1 MPRHLPAFSLLL
13 TSLLQWVN
21 PSERSGA
28 LWGVPL
34 ALLLCFL
41 CSVCAHGV
49 SRGDVYRGAH
59 CVHCEICLLSLP
71 ITHRRVDLSRSH
83 WGLCCGPVPF
93 SDSLRSGPRC
103 WLSPQTFIL
112 VGYLQPPPARSRA
125 GGPALAAGSCWG

>member
-21 PSERSGA
+21 PSEHSGA

-49 SRGDVYRGAH
+49 SRGDVHRGAR
-59 CVHCEICLLSLP
+59 CIHCEICLLSLP
-71 ITHRRVDLSRSH
+71 ITHRRVDLQ
-83 WGLCCGPVPF
+83 PF
-93 SDSLRSGPRC
+93 PLGIMLWPR
-103 WLSPQTFIL
+103 PF
-112 VGYLQPPPARSRA
+112 
-125 GGPALAAGSCWG
+125 